1 MNAIFKK
8 MNYKDQVRILVLHAH
23 EAFED
28 AIADMQAI
36 TQVDRSIDETHVYTY
51 ALIFTKMEADLH
63 AVIPQIQDRL
73 AEDAILY
80 FAYPKKSSKKYKSDI
95 NRDSGAWKPLGELG
109 YEGVRMVAI
118 DADWSALR
126 FRQASKIK
134 SMTRRNSMALSEE
147 GKERTKK

>member
-1 MNAIFKK
+1 
-8 MNYKDQVRILVLHAH
+8 
-23 EAFED
+23 D
-28 AIADMQAI
+28 A
-36 TQVDRSIDETHVYTY
+36 THLYTY
-51 ALIFTKMEADLH
+51 ALIFTEMEADLH
-63 AVIPQIQDRL
+63 TAIPQIQDKL
-73 AEDAILY
+73 VDDAVLY